1 MARAA
6 RTTVVRRS
14 PLVLVAVVIVVA
26 ALALLAATA
35 RPAALLARRGLDRVR
50 ELLQAEPDPALV
62 GIHAD
67 HQQGQLVA
75 DAHDLVGA
83 ADRPAGHLGDVQQAV
98 DAGLE
103 LDEGAEV
110 GQTDDL
116 AGDPR
121 AHRGALGD
129 GRPRVGLDL
138 LEPER
143 DALVLLVHVEDL
155 RLELLPLLEDLRGVA
170 DAPRPGHV
178 RDVQQAVH
186 PGLQLDERAE
196 VGQVAHPPHDA
207 RTRLVALLDR
217 LPRVGLHLLH
227 AERDPLA
234 GPVDVEHDHLDLVA
248 DVDELGGVPDPARPR
263 HLGDVHE
270 ALDAGL
276 QLDEGAVVGEAH
288 DPAAR
293 ARAGRVRL
301 LHALPRVG
309 GLLLVAQGHPPGLA
323 VEVQHD
329 DLDLVPDLEDLRR
342 VADAAPAHV
351 GHVQEAV
358 DAAEGDE
365 GAVVGDVLHGARED
379 HALGEHLERVLLLL
393 LALLLEDRAAREH
406 DVAAAPVEL
415 DDLGADRLPHHRE
428 QVLHGAQVDLG
439 AREKRLHPDVDREPA
454 LHDLHDPPLDWQAL
468 LERLGDR
475 VPDLDLVGLVLRE
488 DDQPLGVLLGLE
500 VDLDLVAHAGQR
512 PVPLELLDR
521 DRALALVAHVDEHLA
536 RADVDD
542 APADDL
548 AFLELAGRGLA
559 VPVLHPFLGRLSA
572 LLVRTAEVA
581 PWFVRHH
588 PARSS
593 SSYDCSRA
601 AESCGRASPWAATVS
616 LRRAIAA
623 IISRLARPQAL
634 LRPSPRPP

>member
-1 MARAA
+1 M
-6 RTTVVRRS
+6 TVVRRS
-14 PLVLVAVVIVVA
+14 PLVLVVVVILVA
-26 ALALLAATA
+26 LLALLAATA
-35 RPAALLARRGLDRVR
+35 LPAPLPLRRGLDRVG

-67 HQQGQLVA
+67 DEQGQLVP

-83 ADRPAGHLGDVQQAV
+83 ADRPVRHLGDVEQAV
-98 DAGLE
+98 HAGLE

-110 GQTDDL
+110 GQADDP
-116 AGDPR
+116 AGDAR
-121 AHRGALGD
+121 AHRVALGHR
-129 GRPRVGLDL
+129 RPRVGLDL

-143 DALVLLVHVEDL
+143 DPLFLLVHVQDL
-155 RLELLPLLEDLRGVA
+155 RLQLLALLQDFRGVA
-170 DAPRPGHV
+170 DAAGPGHV
-178 RDVQQAVH
+178 GDVQEAVH
-186 PGLQLDERAE
+186 PRLQLDERAE
-196 VGQVAHPPHDA
+196 VGQVAHLADDA
-207 RTRLVALLDR
+207 GAGPVALLDR
-217 LPRVGLHLLH
+217 LPGVGLDLLH
-227 AERDPLA
+227 AERDPLGRA
-234 GPVDVEHDHLDLVA
+234 VDVEHDHLDLVA
-248 DVDELGGVPDPARPR
+248 DVDQLRGVPDPARPR

-276 QLDEGAVVGEAH
+276 ELDEGPVVGKAH
-288 DPAAR
+288 HPAAR
-293 ARAGRVRL
+293 ARAGRVGL
-301 LHALPRVG
+301 LHALPGVG
-309 GLLLVAQGHPPGLA
+309 GLLLVAEGHPPRLA

-329 DLDLVPDLEDLRR
+329 DLDLVADLEDLGG
-342 VADAAPAHV
+342 VPDAPPAHV
-351 GHVQEAV
+351 GHVQQAV
-358 DAAEGDE
+358 DPAEVDE
-365 GAVVGDVLHGARED
+365 GAVVGDVLHGAREH

-393 LALLLEDRAAREH
+393 LALLLEDRATREH

-415 DDLGADRLPHHRE
+415 DDPGPDRLPHQGD

-454 LHDLHDPPLDWQAL
+454 LHDLHDPPLDGQPL
-468 LERLGDR
+468 LVRLGDR
-475 VPDLDLVGLVLRE
+475 VPDLDLAGVSPGE
-488 DDQPLGVLLGLE
+488 AAPPLGVLLGLE
-500 VDLDLVAHAGQR
+500 VDLDLVADAGQR

-521 DRALALVAHVDEHLA
+521 DRALALVAHVDEHLT

-623 IISRLARPQAL
+623 IISRLAR
-634 LRPSPRPP
+634 S